1 MLRQLPGLLRA
12 AFASFLANHGVSRG
26 AAIAYYT
33 VFSIAPILVL
43 AIAVDGLAL
52 GERTVEGAI
61 TDALDDLLGEPAA
74 RTIEGMVRSANR
86 HGAGTLATVIGT
98 VTLLLGAGAVFSEL
112 QNALNIIWA
121 VPPRPNLRGAVAR
134 ALRARAAGL
143 GLVLTTGFLLVVSL
157 VASTVLA
164 AVATWAADILPLAHR
179 MLAIADSALSFALVT
194 ALFAAIYKLL
204 PDRRL
209 FWGDVALGAVL
220 TAALFTLGKG
230 LIGWYV
236 GSSNFA
242 TTYGAAGALMV
253 VLLWVYW
260 SAQIFLFGAEVT
272 RAWAVRRGR

>member
-1 MLRQLPGLLRA
+1 MMLVALLRE
-12 AFASFLANHGVSRG
+12 AFTSFLANHGVSRG

-33 VFSIAPILVL
+33 VFSIAPILVI
-43 AIAVDGLAL
+43 AISVAGLAL

-61 TDALDDLLGEPAA
+61 TDALDDMLGEPAA
-74 RTIEGMVRSANR
+74 RTIEGMIRNANS
-86 HGAGTLATVIGT
+86 HGTGTLATILGIA
-98 VTLLLGAGAVFSEL
+98 TLLLGAGAVFGEL
-112 QNALNIIWA
+112 QNALNTIWD
-121 VPPRPNLRGAVAR
+121 VPPRQNLRGAVAR

-157 VASTVLA
+157 VASTVLTA
-164 AVATWAADILPLAHR
+164 FATWADHVLPAAHHLLSLADGAV
-179 MLAIADSALSFALVT
+179 SFGFTT

-204 PDRRL
+204 PDRPL
-209 FWGDVALGAVL
+209 HWGDVGFGALL

-230 LIGWYV
+230 VIGWYV

-242 TTYGAAGALMV
+242 STYGAAGALMV

-272 RAWAVRRGR
+272 RAWAARRGR